1 MKTITQIRNIY
12 LAPQQ
17 TWRILKNRITPGGS
31 RWGEADGDVP
41 GWVMVTLMTAGLVVA
56 LSAVALPALTA
67 LFNNAITSVSGM

>member
-1 MKTITQIRNIY
+1 MKTITQMRNTY
-12 LAPQQ
+12 LAL
-17 TWRILKNRITPGGS
+17 RHSMVSAIFRLR
-31 RWGEADGDVP
+31 EADGDVP